1 MASAL
6 TRHSRL
12 VFWLKIVLPILALA
26 ILSTMFLFARRIDFE
41 GALPYAEVDID
52 ALANDPR
59 LTRPEFSGMTDDG
72 AAITVAAATA
82 RPGKTA
88 TDPMTADEVI
98 AVYQS
103 ESGKRI
109 TIQARTGSFGSAGN
123 SLTLTGDVVLCRQT
137 GVPSSCRR
145 SGAAAVG
152 QNGVAATAALAE
164 RRPEAELSGPELGE
178 KRSGD
183 SPRGSVLVR
192 RARSSGGKQ

>member
-88 TDPMTADEVI
+88 NDPMTADEVI

-109 TIQARTGSFGSAGN
+109 TIQARTGSFGNAGN
-123 SLTLTGDVVLCRQT
+123 SLTLTGDVVVATSDGYHLRSQEMVSALDATEVTSEGPVNGT
-137 GVPSSCRR
+137 GPFGQLEAGGMKL
-145 SGAAAVG
+145 SGASDDQTVVFN
-152 QNGVAATAALAE
+152 NGVRLIYQ
-164 RRPEAELSGPELGE
+164 P
-178 KRSGD
+178 KN
-183 SPRGSVLVR
+183 
-192 RARSSGGKQ
+192 

>member
-123 SLTLTGDVVLCRQT
+123 SLTLTGDVVVATSDGYNLRSQEMVSDLDATEVTSAGPVSGT
-137 GVPSSCRR
+137 GPF
-145 SGAAAVG
+145 G
-152 QNGVAATAALAE
+152 QL
-164 RRPEAELSGPELGE
+164 EAGGMKLSGVSDDQTVVFNKGVRLIYQPEN
-178 KRSGD
+178 
-183 SPRGSVLVR
+183 
-192 RARSSGGKQ
+192 